1 MSWLDRIFALAVG
14 MHCRSENA
22 GWQKCGCSA
31 KAYQGL
37 RGQGPEMTSI
47 SIARLKLISTFL
59 LGSQSVTLK

>member
-37 RGQGPEMTSI
+37 RGLGPEMISI
-47 SIARLKLISTFL
+47 SIARLKLQNET
-59 LGSQSVTLK
+59 